1 MSLKKSRKC
10 LIEAFLVTLCF
21 SCANDTKK
29 ITKNGMVN
37 DDEEIRNISANVC
50 VYMEENNNPPIITA
64 NYKMYVEKTDDCQLI
79 RLDFAGN
86 EETDPISVLN
96 NGDECVIINSSTEQV
111 LSRNLT
117 KQDVTSEKT
126 KLLKLVENL
135 NFGKINKSSY
145 RAVISD
151 YEATDNKS
159 EKETTVELPSD
170 FFKNEREKRLSTKV
184 IYDSDTGLLKKTEII
199 VELENGFICTTTS
212 CPEYKLFDNGNYI
225 KTGIK
230 TIIDYKNK
238 SNKNEHYETIVREIY
253 SDIKVNKGSGMEFQ
267 AIK

>member
-10 LIEAFLVTLCF
+10 LIGAFLVTLCF

-37 DDEEIRNISANVC
+37 DDEEIRS
-50 VYMEENNNPPIITA
+50 
-64 NYKMYVEKTDDCQLI
+64 
-79 RLDFAGN
+79 
-86 EETDPISVLN
+86 
-96 NGDECVIINSSTEQV
+96 
-111 LSRNLT
+111 
-117 KQDVTSEKT
+117 
-126 KLLKLVENL
+126 
-135 NFGKINKSSY
+135 
-145 RAVISD
+145 
-151 YEATDNKS
+151 
-159 EKETTVELPSD
+159 
-170 FFKNEREKRLSTKV
+170 
-184 IYDSDTGLLKKTEII
+184 LLKKTEII

-238 SNKNEHYETIVREIY
+238 SNENKHYETIVREVY
-253 SDIKVNKGSGMEFQ
+253 SDIKVNQGSGLEFQ